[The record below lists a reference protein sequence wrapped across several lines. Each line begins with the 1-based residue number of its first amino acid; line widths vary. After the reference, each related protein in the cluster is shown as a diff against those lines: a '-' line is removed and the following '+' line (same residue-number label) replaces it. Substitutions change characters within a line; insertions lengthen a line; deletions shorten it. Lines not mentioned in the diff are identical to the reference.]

1 MDGKKKFTQWAF
13 VESLIQ
19 EIVEGRLEDVLD
31 LGYNDKE
38 LYQEIVQEFKS
49 RIDEEFPEQPEHR
62 QALQNYDRKI
72 KREMRA
78 VWNEEFGYAVTVG
91 KEDED
96 DA

>member
-1 MDGKKKFTQWAF
+1 MDGKKKFKQWLLVVGVVMALGA
-13 VESLIQ
+13 V
-19 EIVEGRLEDVLD
+19 EDVLD

-72 KREMRA
+72 KKEMRA